1 MTIPATPPERTEVVV
16 VGAGPTGL
24 TAAIKLAQLG
34 IPHIVLDAASTRPRR
49 RPRRPRRR
57 SSTPRSVSSVVAQLL
72 VTVAVMATASRAPRI
87 VPPTR
92 RRVRW
97 NVTPA

>member
-1 MTIPATPPERTEVVV
+1 MTIPATPPEQTEVVV

-34 IPHIVLDAASTRPRR
+34 IPHIVLDAARR

-57 SSTPRSVSSVVAQLL
+57 SSTPRAWNCCPNSAWPPSS
-72 VTVAVMATASRAPRI
+72 SR
-87 VPPTR
+87 
-92 RRVRW
+92 
-97 NVTPA
+97 PAK